1 MSVMATACRCATLLQ
16 QTRHA
21 DRPSSALRFASALDP
36 WKSHRGGVM
45 RRSRRSGGAWR
56 LCVAS
61 VLLGSCRAIEF
72 ASPGPELPRRNTSVA
87 DPLYVGIQR
96 VADQCPGVG
105 ELLQNMYANG
115 QISYGPMVNPTHTAE
130 TTWNYNPTTGAVQ
143 PGSERITLSPPLNSG
158 NFEEAADR
166 AHCWL
171 AHEAGHLF
179 GEDHPAIPGANTQTG
194 LACY

>member
-1 MSVMATACRCATLLQ
+1 MHQSR
-16 QTRHA
+16 RN
-21 DRPSSALRFASALDP
+21 ASALC
-36 WKSHRGGVM
+36 
-45 RRSRRSGGAWR
+45 
-56 LCVAS
+56 LCVAA
-61 VLLGSCRAIEF
+61 VLLASCRAIEF
-72 ASPGPELPRRNTSVA
+72 SSPSSESFRRNTSVA

-105 ELLQNMYANG
+105 EVLQAMYANG
-115 QISYGPMVNPTHTAE
+115 QISYGPMVNPTNTAE

-143 PGSERITLSPPLNSG
+143 PGSHRITLSPPLNSG
-158 NFEEAADR
+158 NFEEAADN
-166 AHCWL
+166 AHHWL